1 MIKSTKQLLL
11 FIAMIFM
18 TVSISTS
25 CKTDVDMK
33 KQQKAFYVDANGNL
47 LNKKHQLVKKKGEF
61 KLEGGYYIDNNGET
75 IKRNIDKT
83 KDKINKTVDN
93 TKGKMKDAAADTKNK
108 IKNAASN
115 SKKAVT
121 LAANRTTESV
131 KANFNE
137 LFNTKAV
144 GTIYPLTEIK
154 FDPKSHRITDFKKED
169 VEGMAAALKDNPGSR
184 IQVQVYTADAKT
196 RAENKKVSALRADVV
211 KNMLVALGVKEDQ
224 ISGKGMGLPT
234 EDAAKA
240 VANTVEVVVEK

>member
-11 FIAMIFM
+11 FIPIIFM
-18 TVSISTS
+18 TLFISG
-25 CKTDVDMK
+25 CKSDVDMK

-47 LNKKHQLVKKKGEF
+47 LNKKDQLVKKKGEF

-93 TKGKMKDAAADTKNK
+93 TKEKINKSVDDTKGK

-115 SKKAVT
+115 TKKAVT
-121 LAANRTTESV
+121 VAANRTTESV

-154 FDPKSHRITDFKKED
+154 FNPKSHKITDFKKED
-169 VEGMAAALKDNPGSR
+169 VEGMAAALKDNPASR
-184 IQVQVYTADAKT
+184 IQVQVYTADAKS
-196 RAENKKVSALRADVV
+196 RSENKRISNDRADLVM
-211 KNMLVALGVKEDQ
+211 NMLIALGVNKDQ
-224 ISGKGMGLPT
+224 ISAKGMGLPT

-240 VANTVEVVVEK
+240 VANAVEVVVEK